1 MGFLLEHLYE
11 IARVFFRRKVQLA
24 VDAVDA
30 HIESLK
36 KETTDL
42 EARRERL
49 LSDVIA
55 NDRFQD
61 KPLITGL

>member
-30 HIESLK
+30 RIESLK
-36 KETTDL
+36 RETTDL
-42 EARRERL
+42 EAHR
-49 LSDVIA
+49 
-55 NDRFQD
+55 
-61 KPLITGL
+61 